1 MAIPSRVLGSGISQL
16 STVSICGDGT
26 ASLTAAGTSAGDATQ
41 LTYVYNNVTTVGS
54 GAGVKLPQAEM
65 GETIIVRNGGA
76 NPLTVYP
83 YDANNTINNA
93 GFGTI
98 NAECSAMFYAV
109 SNTLWEE
116 LQGFGRSVPIL
127 HYGAFSDTTLQT
139 AASINTAYAMTFDTT
154 DSSNGVSI
162 GSPTSRL
169 VVANQGVY
177 NVQFSAQLDQTSGAT
192 ANVYIW
198 LRKNGTN
205 VPNSA
210 STVALQ
216 GTSARL
222 VAAWNFVIQLEA
234 THYVEL
240 MWATDTT
247 NARIL
252 AASATSVWPAIPSVI
267 CTVTQV
273 NNL

>member
-1 MAIPSRVLGSGISQL
+1 MAIPSRVLGSGVNSL
-16 STVSICGDGT
+16 STLCICGDGN
-26 ASLTAAGTSAGDATQ
+26 ASAAAAGTSAGNATQ
-41 LTYVYNNVTTVGS
+41 ISYVYTNVTTTGA
-54 GAGVKLPQAEM
+54 GAGVKLPQTEM
-65 GETIIVRNGGA
+65 GATIIVKNSGA

-83 YDANNTINNA
+83 YDANSSINNV

-98 NAECSAMFYAV
+98 NADCSAMFFAV

-139 AASINTAYAMTFDTT
+139 AASINTAYAMTFNTT
-154 DSSNGVSI
+154 DAANGVSI
-162 GSPTSRL
+162 GSPSSRL
-169 VVANQGVY
+169 VVDYQGVY
-177 NVQFSAQLDQTSGAT
+177 NVQFSAQLDELSGGT

-198 LRKNGTN
+198 LRKNGVN
-205 VPNSA
+205 VANTA
-210 STVALQ
+210 STIALQ
-216 GTSARL
+216 GTSARI
-222 VAAWNFVIQLEA
+222 VAAWNFIIQLEP
-234 THYVEL
+234 TNYVEL
-240 MWATDTT
+240 MWATDDT

>member
-1 MAIPSRVLGSGISQL
+1 VAIPSRVLGSGVNSL
-16 STVSICGDGT
+16 STLCICGDGN
-26 ASLTAAGTSAGDATQ
+26 ASAAAAGTSAGNATQ
-41 LTYVYNNVTTVGS
+41 ISYVYTNVTTTGA

-65 GETIIVRNGGA
+65 GATIIVKNSGA

-83 YDANNTINNA
+83 YDASSSINNV
-93 GFGTI
+93 GYGTI
-98 NAECSAMFYAV
+98 NPDCSAMFFAV

-139 AASINTAYAMTFDTT
+139 AASINTAYAMTFNTT
-154 DSSNGVSI
+154 DAANGVSI
-162 GSPTSRL
+162 GSPTSRI

-177 NVQFSAQLDQTSGAT
+177 NVQFSAQLDETSGGT
-192 ANVYIW
+192 ANIYIW

-205 VPNSA
+205 VANTA

-216 GTSARL
+216 GTSART
-222 VAAWNFVIQLEA
+222 VAAWNFIIQLEP
-234 THYVEL
+234 TNYVEL

>member
-1 MAIPSRVLGSGISQL
+1 MSIPSRVLGSGISQL

-26 ASLTAAGTSAGDATQ
+26 ASVTAAGTSAGNATQ
-41 LTYVYNNVTTVGS
+41 LTYVYNKVSTVAS
-54 GAGVKLPQAEM
+54 GTGVKLPKAEM
-65 GETIIVRNGGA
+65 GETIIIRNGGA
-76 NPLTVYP
+76 NALTVYP
-83 YDANNTINNA
+83 YSATDTINAA

-98 NAECSAMFYAV
+98 NTDCSAMFYAV

-127 HYGAFSDTTLQT
+127 HFGSFSDTTLQT
-139 AASINTAYAMTFDTT
+139 AASINTAYGMTFNTT

-177 NVQFSAQLDQTSGAT
+177 NVQFSAQLDKTSGGAG
-192 ANVYIW
+192 NIYIW

-205 VPNSA
+205 VANTA
-210 STVALQ
+210 TTIAIQ
-216 GTSARL
+216 GTAART
-222 VAAWNFVIQLEA
+222 VAAWNFLIQLEP
-234 THYVEL
+234 TNYVEL
-240 MWATDTT
+240 MWATDDTSV
-247 NARIL
+247 RIL

-267 CTVTQV
+267 CTLTQV

>member
-1 MAIPSRVLGSGISQL
+1 MAIPSRVLGSGVNSL
-16 STVSICGDGT
+16 STVSICGDGN
-26 ASLTAAGTSAGDATQ
+26 ASVSAAGTSAGNATQ
-41 LTYVYNNVTTVGS
+41 LTYVYNNITTVAS
-54 GAGVKLPQAEM
+54 GAGVKLPPTEM
-65 GETIIVRNGGA
+65 GETIIVKNTGA

-83 YDANNTINNA
+83 YDTGSSINNV

-98 NAECSAMFYAV
+98 NVDCSAMFFAV

-116 LQGFGRSVPIL
+116 LQGFGRAVPIL

-139 AASINTAYAMTFDTT
+139 AASINTAYAMTFNTT
-154 DSSNGVSI
+154 DAANGVSI
-162 GSPTSRL
+162 GSPSSRL
-169 VVANQGVY
+169 VVDYQGVY
-177 NVQFSAQLDQTSGAT
+177 NVQFSAQLDELSGGT

-198 LRKNGTN
+198 LRKNGVN
-205 VPNSA
+205 VANTA
-210 STVALQ
+210 STIALQ
-216 GTSARL
+216 GTSARI
-222 VAAWNFVIQLEA
+222 VAAWNFIIQLEP
-234 THYVEL
+234 TNYVEL
-240 MWATDTT
+240 MWATDDT

>member
-1 MAIPSRVLGSGISQL
+1 MSIPSRVLGSGISQL

-26 ASLTAAGTSAGDATQ
+26 ASLAAAGTSAGNATQ
-41 LTYVYNNVTTVGS
+41 ITYVYTNVSTVAS
-54 GAGVKLPQAEM
+54 GAGVKLPKAEM
-65 GETIIVRNGGA
+65 GETIIVKNSGA

-83 YDANNTINNA
+83 YSATDTINNA

-98 NAECSAMFYAV
+98 NADCSAMFYAV

-127 HYGAFSDTTLQT
+127 HYGSFSDTTLQT
-139 AASINTAYAMTFDTT
+139 AASINTAYAMTFNTT
-154 DSSNGVSI
+154 DSSNGVSV

-177 NVQFSAQLDQTSGAT
+177 NVQFSAQLDETSGGT

-205 VPNSA
+205 VANTA

-216 GTSARL
+216 GSAART
-222 VAAWNFVIQLEA
+222 VAAWNFLIQLEP
-234 THYVEL
+234 TNYVEL
-240 MWATDTT
+240 MWATDST

-267 CTVTQV
+267 CTLTQV

>member
-1 MAIPSRVLGSGISQL
+1 MAIPSRVLGSGVNQL
-16 STVSICGDGT
+16 STVSICGDGN
-26 ASLTAAGTSAGDATQ
+26 AAVTAAGTSAGDATT
-41 LTYVYNNVTTVGS
+41 LTYVYNNVTTVGA
-54 GAGVKLPQAEM
+54 GAGVKLPPTEM
-65 GETIIVRNGGA
+65 GETIIVKNTSA

-83 YDANNTINNA
+83 YDAGSSINNV

-98 NAECSAMFYAV
+98 NPDCSALFFAV

-127 HYGAFSDTTLQT
+127 HYGAFSDTTLQA
-139 AASINTAYAMTFDTT
+139 AASINTAYGMVFDTT

-162 GSPTSRL
+162 GSPSSRL
-169 VVANQGVY
+169 VVDYQGVY
-177 NVQFSAQLDQTSGAT
+177 NVQFSAQLDKTSGGT
-192 ANVYIW
+192 GNIYIW

-205 VPNSA
+205 VANTA
-210 STVALQ
+210 STVAIQ
-216 GTSARL
+216 GSAART
-222 VAAWNFVIQLEA
+222 VAAWNFIIQLEP

-240 MWATDTT
+240 MWATDDTSV
-247 NARIL
+247 RIL

-267 CTVTQV
+267 CTITQV

>member
-1 MAIPSRVLGSGISQL
+1 MAIPSRVLGSGVNSL

-26 ASLTAAGTSAGDATQ
+26 AAVTAAGTSAGDATAI
-41 LTYVYNNVTTVGS
+41 TFVYNNVTTTGS
-54 GAGVKLPQAEM
+54 GAGVKLPPTEM

-83 YDANNTINNA
+83 YNASSSINNA
-93 GFGTI
+93 GFGTV
-98 NAECSAMFYAV
+98 NPDCSAMFYAV

-127 HYGAFSDTTLQT
+127 HYGAFSDTTTQVVT
-139 AASINTAYAMTFDTT
+139 SVGEAIAMTFNTT
-154 DSSNGVSI
+154 DLANGVSI

-169 VVANQGVY
+169 VVAEQGVY
-177 NVQFSAQLDQTSGAT
+177 NVQFSAQLDKSAGSTGT
-192 ANVYIW
+192 IHIW

-205 VPNSA
+205 VPNTS
-210 STVALQ
+210 SKVAIQ
-216 GTSARL
+216 GTAAET
-222 VAAWNFVIQLEA
+222 VAAWNFLIQLEP
-234 THYVEL
+234 TNYVEL
-240 MWATDTT
+240 MWSSDDADVV
-247 NARIL
+247 L
-252 AASATSVWPAIPSVI
+252 HAASATSVYPAIPSVI

>member
-1 MAIPSRVLGSGISQL
+1 MAIPSRVLGAGVDSL
-16 STVSICGDGT
+16 KTVSICGDGT
-26 ASLTAAGTSAGDATQ
+26 STSTATGTSAGNALQ
-41 LTYVYNNVTTVGS
+41 ITYVYTNVTSAAAGT
-54 GAGVKLPQAEM
+54 GVKLPPTEM
-65 GETIIVRNGGA
+65 GETVIVKNSTA
-76 NPLTVYP
+76 NPITVYP
-83 YDANNTINNA
+83 YDAGSSINNA

-98 NAECSAMFYAV
+98 NADCSAMFFAV

-127 HYGAFSDTTLQT
+127 HYGAFSDTSTQV
-139 AASINTAYAMTFDTT
+139 AASIDTAYAMTFTTT

-162 GSPTSRL
+162 GSPSSRL

-177 NVQFSAQLDQTSGAT
+177 NVQFSAQLDQTSGGT
-192 ANVYIW
+192 VNIYIW
-198 LRKNGTN
+198 LRKNGVN
-205 VPNSA
+205 VPNTA

-216 GTSARL
+216 GTAARL
-222 VAAWNFVIQLEA
+222 VAAWNFIIQLEP
-234 THYVEL
+234 TNYVEL
-240 MWATDTT
+240 MWATDNT

-267 CTVTQV
+267 ATLTQV

>member
-26 ASLTAAGTSAGDATQ
+26 ASVTAAGTSAGDATQ
-41 LTYVYNNVTTVGS
+41 LTYVYTNVTTVAS
-54 GAGVKLPQAEM
+54 GTGVKLPKAEM
-65 GETIIVRNGGA
+65 GETIIIRNGGA

-83 YDANNTINNA
+83 YSATDTINAA

-98 NAECSAMFYAV
+98 NVDCSAMFFAV

-139 AASINTAYAMTFDTT
+139 AASINTAYGMTFNTT

-162 GSPTSRL
+162 GSPSSRL
-169 VVANQGVY
+169 VVDFQGVY
-177 NVQFSAQLDQTSGAT
+177 NVQFSAQLDKTSGGVG
-192 ANVYIW
+192 NIYIW

-205 VPNSA
+205 VDNTA
-210 STVALQ
+210 TTIAIQ
-216 GTSARL
+216 GTAART
-222 VAAWNFVIQLEA
+222 VAAWNFIIQLEP

-240 MWATDTT
+240 MWATDDTSV
-247 NARIL
+247 RIL

-267 CTVTQV
+267 CTLTQV

>member
-1 MAIPSRVLGSGISQL
+1 MSIPSRVLGSGISQL

-26 ASLTAAGTSAGDATQ
+26 STLAATGTSAGDAITI
-41 LTYVYNNVTTVGS
+41 THVYTNVSTVTSGS
-54 GAGVKLPQAEM
+54 GVKLPETEM
-65 GETIIVRNGGA
+65 GETIIVKNSGV

-83 YDANNTINNA
+83 YSASSTINSA
-93 GFGTI
+93 GYGTV
-98 NAECSAMFYAV
+98 NPDCSAMFFAV

-139 AASINTAYAMTFDTT
+139 AASINTAYGMVFNTT

-162 GSPTSRL
+162 GSPSSRL
-169 VVANQGVY
+169 VVDYQGVY
-177 NVQFSAQLDQTSGAT
+177 NVQFSAQLDKTSGGT
-192 ANVYIW
+192 GNIYIW

-205 VPNSA
+205 VANTA
-210 STVALQ
+210 TTVAIQ
-216 GTSARL
+216 GSAART
-222 VAAWNFVIQLEA
+222 VAAWNFIIQLEP
-234 THYVEL
+234 TNYVEL
-240 MWATDTT
+240 MWATDDTSV
-247 NARIL
+247 RIL

-267 CTVTQV
+267 CTITQV

>member
-1 MAIPSRVLGSGISQL
+1 M
-16 STVSICGDGT
+16 
-26 ASLTAAGTSAGDATQ
+26 
-41 LTYVYNNVTTVGS
+41 
-54 GAGVKLPQAEM
+54 GA
-65 GETIIVRNGGA
+65 TIIVKNSGA

-83 YDANNTINNA
+83 YDANSSINNV

-98 NAECSAMFYAV
+98 NADCSAMFFAV

-139 AASINTAYAMTFDTT
+139 AASINTAYAMTFNTT
-154 DSSNGVSI
+154 DAANGVSI
-162 GSPTSRL
+162 GSPSSRL
-169 VVANQGVY
+169 VVDYQGVY
-177 NVQFSAQLDQTSGAT
+177 NVQFSAQLDELSGGT

-198 LRKNGTN
+198 LRKNGVN
-205 VPNSA
+205 VANTA
-210 STVALQ
+210 STIALQ
-216 GTSARL
+216 GTSARI
-222 VAAWNFVIQLEA
+222 VAAWNFIIQLEP
-234 THYVEL
+234 TNYVEL
-240 MWATDTT
+240 MWATDDT